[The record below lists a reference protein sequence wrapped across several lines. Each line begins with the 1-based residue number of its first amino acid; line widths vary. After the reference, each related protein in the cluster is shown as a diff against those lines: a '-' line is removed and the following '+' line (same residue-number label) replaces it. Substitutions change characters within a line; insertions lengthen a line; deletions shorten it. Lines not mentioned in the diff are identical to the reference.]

1 MVIIT
6 PSSGHG
12 KDFPRQGGVEV
23 IIWSLTIGY
32 NMEQYKRLIKFVL
45 PHIWVL
51 VLAGLCMV
59 ASSAFSGISMG
70 MIIPLVDNII
80 AGKKIVLPKGVYIPG
95 FLKSIVDYIN
105 AMAPMDLLN
114 KMILVVMFLW
124 LLKTFFEFCQSYFMN
139 DVAQRVIRDVKDK
152 IYKKLLTFSLDYY
165 SRNATGKLMSRIT
178 YDSAVIRDAISTGLT
193 DMILQPIQ
201 LVIYFAMVVGIKV
214 YFSIPWSLLF
224 AGVVL
229 FPLVVYPVAK
239 IGKRLKS
246 ISRQSQDKMAD
257 ITTTLHETI
266 SGIRVVKAF
275 SMEDYECKKFE
286 DQNQSFYRLAMK
298 SIKRMTV
305 ISPITEF
312 VGMACIAI
320 ILWLAAKNI
329 VNGTLSAG
337 AFITFLASVLS
348 MMRPIKRL
356 TNVYSINQQALAA
369 ADRIFD
375 VLDTRPSVTEKPK
388 AIVIPKV
395 SRTVAFKS
403 VSFGY
408 DQKEILKNIS
418 LEVSVGEIVA
428 FVGPSGAGKT
438 TLLNL
443 IPRFY
448 DPKSGSITVD
458 GVDIKD
464 ATLKSLRGQIGI
476 VTQETILFND
486 TVANNIAYGSKDM
499 KMEDVIKA
507 AKIANAHAFISAMPQ
522 GYDTIVGEK
531 GFRLSGG
538 EKQRLAIARAVYK
551 DPPILILD
559 EATSQLDT
567 QSEILVQEAID
578 RMMKGRT
585 VFVIAHRLSTI
596 KHANRI
602 YVIDNGGIAE
612 LGSHEQLI
620 QKSGLYKRLYD
631 MQFRDSVIR

>member
-1 MVIIT
+1 MT
-6 PSSGHG
+6 Q
-12 KDFPRQGGVEV
+12 F
-23 IIWSLTIGY
+23 T
-32 NMEQYKRLIKFVL
+32 QYKRLIRFVL
-45 PHIWVL
+45 PHAWVL
-51 VLAGLCMV
+51 ALAGLCMV
-59 ASSAFSGISMG
+59 ATSAFSGVSMG

-80 AGKKIVLPKGVYIPG
+80 AGKKMIIPAGVPTPQL
-95 FLKSIVDYIN
+95 LKNIIETIN

-114 KMILVVMFLW
+114 SMIIVVLSLW

-139 DVAQRVIRDVKDK
+139 DVSQRVIRDVKNT

-178 YDSAVIRDAISTGLT
+178 YDSAVIRDSISTGLT
-193 DMILQPIQ
+193 DLLYQPIQ
-201 LVIYFAMVVGIKV
+201 LVVYFVLLVAVKV
-214 YFSIPWSLLF
+214 YFSIPWTLLL
-224 AGVVL
+224 AGVIL

-275 SMEDYECKKFE
+275 SMEDYEVNKFNS
-286 DQNQSFYRLAMK
+286 QNQQFYRLAMK
-298 SIKRMTV
+298 SVKRMTV

-312 VGMACIAI
+312 VGMVCIAI
-320 ILWLAAKNI
+320 ILWLAGKSI

-356 TNVYSINQQALAA
+356 TNVYSINQQAMAA
-369 ADRIFD
+369 ADRIFE
-375 VLDTRPSVTEKPK
+375 VLDTAPSVAERPQ
-388 AIVIPKV
+388 ASVLPKV
-395 SRTVAFKS
+395 KRSIALNDVH
-403 VSFGY
+403 FGY
-408 DQKEILKNIS
+408 DQKEILKGVS

-428 FVGPSGAGKT
+428 FVGPSGTGKT
-438 TLLNL
+438 TLVNL
-443 IPRFY
+443 VPRFY
-448 DPKSGSITVD
+448 DPTKGSITVD
-458 GVDIKD
+458 GVDIRGC
-464 ATLKSLRGQIGI
+464 TLKSLREQIGI

-499 KMEDVIKA
+499 KVEDVIKA
-507 AKIANAHAFISAMPQ
+507 AKIANAHSFISAMPQ

-585 VFVIAHRLSTI
+585 VFAIAHRLSTI

-602 YVIDNGGIAE
+602 YVLDNGHVAE
-612 LGSHEQLI
+612 LGSHDELI
-620 QKSGLYKRLYD
+620 QKGGLYKRLYD
-631 MQFRDSVIR
+631 LQFRDSVLR